1 LITFANS
8 SLDAFMFPHQLPE
21 IDMKFLNAYN
31 LFAICDDYW
40 GVLPMPFVL
49 GGATFLLL
57 THF

>member
-1 LITFANS
+1 MTFDYFCQQFFGS
-8 SLDAFMFPHQLPE
+8 FYVFPHQLPE

-49 GGATFLLL
+49 GGATFLL
-57 THF
+57 